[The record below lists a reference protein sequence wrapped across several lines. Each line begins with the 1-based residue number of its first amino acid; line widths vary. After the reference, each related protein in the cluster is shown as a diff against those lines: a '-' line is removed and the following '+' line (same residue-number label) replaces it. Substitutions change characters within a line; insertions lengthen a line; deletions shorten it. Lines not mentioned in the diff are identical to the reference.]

1 MLLRFY
7 EIYLLPVLSFCE
19 VFCCVLNPSL
29 FIFAPRHIFNM
40 RKLLTAILFATITF
54 TAFAQKVTGVV
65 TDSSDD
71 YPIPGVA
78 VFVKGTSNGTV
89 TGNDGDY
96 SISAAQGATLVFSC
110 MGYKNQEVVV
120 SGYQINVSLELDAQ
134 MLEEV
139 VAIGY
144 GVMKKS
150 DVTGSVTSVKGDQ
163 LQRTPA
169 AGLDQALQGVAAGV
183 TVNASS
189 GQPGAA
195 AEVRI
200 RGIGTVNNSSPIYV
214 VDGVIVDNIN
224 YLSPSDIAST
234 EILKDASAT
243 AIYGS
248 RGANGVIL
256 VTTKKG
262 TTDGNVRVSF
272 DAYAGIQNA
281 WRKIEL
287 MGPAEFA
294 GFLADGSIGGRAILD
309 GEGMRSWVIKK
320 LTGRSR
326 YFPSNMDYGMIDT
339 DWQEEVFKRNA
350 VIQNYHIGVGG
361 GNDKGQW
368 AFSAGWFNQEG
379 TIIGSDFT
387 RLSLRANSSYNIGK
401 YVKIGNNLSLMTSH
415 GRNAMNNNASPAASI
430 LSAAIAMAPWD
441 PVRYP
446 EGAVSPKG
454 NELGG
459 QISAASNFKNVV
471 NPISMVEYSHP
482 SDKTERWVGDIFLEI
497 TPVKGLIWR
506 SDVSMDLTHTRHKLF
521 KEAYKISDYDKT
533 DKNFLE
539 SSTGRYSTIIAENTL
554 TWMKDF
560 GRHSVNL
567 MAGQTMEE
575 YNFETLGGSGSKILN
590 PVETNWYLSQTTED
604 RNPAGDGAGRSRRL
618 SFLGRAHYSFDSRYM
633 VTVNFRA
640 DGTSKFADH
649 PWGFF
654 PSVAAAWRMDHE
666 PWFPKVDAVEF
677 LKLRAGWGRIG
688 NDKIGD
694 NAFLLTVFNNGPTF
708 VDYVLG
714 KNQDLAGGATV
725 LTYVNQG
732 GKWETTEQLN
742 AGIDFGLWRNR
753 LTGTVDVF
761 QRDTKEMLLS
771 VTAPAHVGNRYAP
784 TANVGTVRNRGVE
797 LSLEH
802 RNSVHG
808 LDYSVSGNVSFIQN
822 RLTALNGGEP
832 VYGDRTKSDEGLA
845 LYTFWGYNYEGIY
858 ETDAEAQEHM
868 FDSPGVFHAGDA
880 RFTDVNKDG
889 KLDENDKM
897 DLGNP
902 FPWLT
907 YGLNASLAW
916 KGFDMQIFFQGVAGN
931 EIYNALRIR
940 TEGTGDS
947 ATLSTAMRNVW
958 SAANPKG
965 TIPNPFGS
973 PNNYIDNS
981 RYVENGAYLR
991 LKNLQLGYTLPEK
1004 LTSRINL
1011 SRCRVYVS
1019 GSNVFTLTRYS
1030 GYDPEV
1036 GGGVDYG
1043 NYPQARTWMLG
1054 MNLNF

>member
-1 MLLRFY
+1 
-7 EIYLLPVLSFCE
+7 
-19 VFCCVLNPSL
+19 
-29 FIFAPRHIFNM
+29 M
-40 RKLLTAILFATITF
+40 RKLFLLISAL
-54 TAFAQKVTGVV
+54 AFSLMLHAQDGKVVGVV
-65 TDSSDD
+65 TGADD
-71 YPIPGVA
+71 GLPVPGVA
-78 VFVKGTSNGTV
+78 VLVDGHTAGGTATDL
-89 TGNDGDY
+89 DGRF
-96 SISAAQGATLVFSC
+96 SISVRSGQSLLFTC
-110 MGYKNQEVVV
+110 IGYKDYTVVYTGQP
-120 SGYQINVSLELDAQ
+120 SLEVSLETDALMLD
-134 MLEEV
+134 EV

-150 DVTGSVTSVKGDQ
+150 DVTGSVASVKGEQ
-163 LQRTPA
+163 LQKTPA

-200 RGIGTVNNSSPIYV
+200 RGIGTVNNSAPIYV

-262 TTDGNVRVSF
+262 STDGKVNVSF

-281 WRKIEL
+281 WRKLDL
-287 MGPAEFA
+287 MDSDEFSH
-294 GFLADGSIGGRAILD
+294 FLARTALGGLSTLD
-309 GEGMRSWVIKK
+309 SEGLTAWIKAK
-320 LTGRSR
+320 LIGRSR
-326 YFPSNMDYGMIDT
+326 YFPSNMDYAKTQT

-350 VIQNYHIGVGG
+350 VIQNYHASVSG

-368 AFSAGWFNQEG
+368 AMSASWFNQVG

-401 YVKIGNNLSLMTSH
+401 YVKVGENLSFMTSH
-415 GRNAMNNNASPAASI
+415 GRNAMNNNASPAASV

-446 EGAVSPKG
+446 EGAK
-454 NELGG
+454 NTLWNRDLGG
-459 QISAASNFKNVV
+459 QLSAASNFKNVV
-471 NPISMVEYSHP
+471 NPYAMVEYSHP

-497 TPVKGLIWR
+497 NPLKGLVWR
-506 SDVSMDLTHTRHKLF
+506 SDVSMDLTNTRHKLF
-521 KEAYKISDYDKT
+521 KEAYKLSSYDKT

-539 SSTGRYSTIIAENTL
+539 SSTGRYCTLIAENTL
-554 TWMKDF
+554 TWMRDF
-560 GRHSVNL
+560 GKHSINL
-567 MAGQTMEE
+567 MAGQTVEQ
-575 YNFETLGGSGSKILN
+575 YNYETLGGSGSKILN

-604 RNPAGDGAGRSRRL
+604 RNPAGDGAGRTRRL
-618 SFLGRAHYSFDSRYM
+618 SFLGRAHYSYAGRYM

-640 DGTSKFADH
+640 DGTSKFIDH

-654 PSVAAAWRMDHE
+654 PSVAAAWRIDNE
-666 PWFPKVDAVEF
+666 PWFPKGDAVEL

-694 NAFLLTVFNNGPTF
+694 NAFVLTMFNSGPTF

-714 KNQDLAGGATV
+714 QTAGLASGATI

-732 GKWETTEQLN
+732 GKWETTEQVN
-742 AGIDFGLWRNR
+742 AGIDFGFWRNK
-753 LTGTVDVF
+753 LTGTVDLF

-771 VTAPAHVGNRYAP
+771 VSAPAHVGNRYSP
-784 TANVGTVRNRGVE
+784 TANVGTVRNRGIE

-802 RNSVHG
+802 RNHVG
-808 LDYSVSGNVSFIQN
+808 DWDYSVSGNVSFIQN

-845 LYTFWGYNYEGIY
+845 LYTFWGYKYQGIY
-858 ETDAEAQEHM
+858 ETDAEAEAHM
-868 FDSPGVFHAGDA
+868 HASPGVYHAGDA
-880 RFTDVNKDG
+880 KYFDKNGDG
-889 KLDENDKM
+889 KMDENDKV

-907 YGLNASLAW
+907 YGLNASLGW
-916 KGFDMQIFFQGVAGN
+916 KGIDLQLFFQGVAGN

-940 TEGTGDS
+940 TEGTGNS
-947 ATLSTAMRNVW
+947 ATLSTSMRDVW
-958 SAANPKG
+958 STSNPG
-965 TIPNPFGS
+965 GSIPNPFGG
-973 PNNYIDNS
+973 PNNYADS
-981 RYVENGAYLR
+981 DRFVENGAYLR

-1004 LTSRINL
+1004 WTQRIRL
-1011 SRCRVYVS
+1011 SRVRLYLS
-1019 GSNVFTLTRYS
+1019 GSNAFTLTRYS

-1043 NYPQARTWMLG
+1043 NYPQARTWLLG
-1054 MNLNF
+1054 LNLNF

>member
-1 MLLRFY
+1 
-7 EIYLLPVLSFCE
+7 
-19 VFCCVLNPSL
+19 
-29 FIFAPRHIFNM
+29 M
-40 RKLLTAILFATITF
+40 RKFLLIAAVSLLSLTAMAQGIKVSGTIT
-54 TAFAQKVTGVV
+54 G
-65 TDSSDD
+65 SDD
-71 YPIPGVA
+71 GQPVPGVA
-78 VFVKGTSNGTV
+78 VLVAGSSNGTS
-89 TGNDGDY
+89 TDLDGHY
-96 SISAAQGATLVFSC
+96 SISVSRGQTLLFSC
-110 MGYKNQEVVV
+110 IGYKEVSILADGREVIDV
-120 SGYQINVSLELDAQ
+120 ALEPDSFMLD
-134 MLEEV
+134 EV

-150 DVTGSVTSVKGDQ
+150 DLTGSVASVKGEQ
-163 LQRTPA
+163 LQKTPA

-189 GQPGAA
+189 GQPGAS

-200 RGIGTVNNSSPIYV
+200 RGIGTVNNSAPIYV

-262 TTDGNVRVSF
+262 SNDGKVSVSF
-272 DAYAGIQNA
+272 DGYAGIQNA
-281 WRKIEL
+281 WRKLDL
-287 MGPAEFA
+287 MQADEFA
-294 GFLADGSIGGRAILD
+294 HFLAEGSLGGVSILE
-309 GEGMRSWVIKK
+309 GEGRWEWIKRK
-320 LTGRSR
+320 LIGKSR
-326 YFPSNMDYGMIDT
+326 YYPSNMDYGKIET

-350 VIQNYHIGVGG
+350 VIQNYHIGVNG

-368 AFSAGWFNQEG
+368 ALSASWFNQVG
-379 TIIGSDFT
+379 TIIGSDYS

-401 YVKIGNNLSLMTSH
+401 YFRVGENLSFMYSY
-415 GRNAMNNNASPAASI
+415 GRNAMNNNASPAASV

-446 EGAVSPKG
+446 EGAKNTAKNVD
-454 NELGG
+454 LGG

-471 NPISMVEYSHP
+471 NPVSMVEYSHP

-497 TPVKGLIWR
+497 MPVKGLTWR
-506 SDVSMDLTHTRHKLF
+506 SDVSLDLTNTRHKLF
-521 KEAYKISDYDKT
+521 KDAYKISDFDKT

-539 SSTGRYSTIIAENTL
+539 SSTARYSTIIQENTL
-554 TWMKDF
+554 TWMQDF
-560 GRHSVNL
+560 GKHSINL
-567 MAGQTMEE
+567 MAGQTLEQYQYE
-575 YNFETLGGSGSKILN
+575 SLGGSGSKILN
-590 PVETNWYLSQTTED
+590 PIETNWYLSQTTDD
-604 RNPAGDGAGRSRRL
+604 RNPAGDGASRTRRL
-618 SFLGRAHYSFDSRYM
+618 SFLGRAHYSFAGRYM
-633 VTVNFRA
+633 LTVNFRA
-640 DGTSKFADH
+640 DGTSKFADY

-654 PSVAAAWRMDHE
+654 PSVAAAWRIDNE
-666 PWFPKVDAVEF
+666 PWFPKGDSVEN
-677 LKLRAGWGRIG
+677 LKLRFGWGRIG

-694 NAFLLTVFNNGPTF
+694 NAFILTMFNNGPTF

-714 KNQDLAGGATV
+714 KTPALASGATI
-725 LTYVNQG
+725 LTYVNKG

-742 AGIDFGLWRNR
+742 AGIDFGFWRNK
-753 LTGTVDVF
+753 LTGTVDIF

-784 TANVGTVRNRGVE
+784 TANVGTVRNRGLE

-802 RNSVHG
+802 RNHIRDW
-808 LDYSVSGNVSFIQN
+808 DYSISGNVSFIQN

-845 LYTFWGYNYEGIY
+845 LYTFWGYKYLGIFQ
-858 ETDAEAQEHM
+858 TDAEAEEYM
-868 FDSPGVFHAGDA
+868 YDSPGVYHAGDA
-880 RFTDVNKDG
+880 KYQDLNGDG
-889 KLDENDKM
+889 KMDENDKM
-897 DLGNP
+897 ALGNP

-907 YGLNASLAW
+907 YGLNASVAW
-916 KGFDMQIFFQGVAGN
+916 KGIDLQVFFQGVAGN

-940 TEGTGDS
+940 TEGTGNS

-958 SAANPKG
+958 SASHPEG
-965 TIPNPFGS
+965 TIPNPFGCS
-973 PNNYIDNS
+973 NNFADNS
-981 RYVENGAYLR
+981 RYVESGAYLR

-1004 LTSRINL
+1004 WTSRIKM
-1011 SRCRVYVS
+1011 SRCRFYVS
-1019 GSNVFTLTRYS
+1019 GSNVFTLTRYT

-1043 NYPQARTWMLG
+1043 NYPQSRTWLFG
-1054 MNLNF
+1054 VNITF